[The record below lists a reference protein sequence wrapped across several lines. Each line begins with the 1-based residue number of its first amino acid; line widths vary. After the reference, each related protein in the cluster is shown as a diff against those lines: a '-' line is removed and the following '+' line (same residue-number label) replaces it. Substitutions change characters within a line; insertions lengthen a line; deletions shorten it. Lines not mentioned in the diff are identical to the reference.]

1 MDSVPAFDFLPSLQL
16 KHFGVLLWATMIGC
30 LVMGSIWRVFTYLK
44 SYKLR
49 LAAVS
54 KLVMPLLLAGSPF
67 ILPPEIR
74 KLDVRLLSEALGLLF
89 FLLTKKMIVFSM
101 AKMPFASIQL
111 PPVPY
116 LLVLGWIRLD
126 YYHPNV
132 IPTPSSLLLLR
143 VICIFHFFTIKH
155 KKV

>member
-1 MDSVPAFDFLPSLQL
+1 
-16 KHFGVLLWATMIGC
+16 MIGC
-30 LVMGSIWRVFTYLK
+30 LVIESIWRVFTYLK

-49 LAAVS
+49 LAAVL
-54 KLVMPLLLAGSPF
+54 KLVMPLLLVASLF
-67 ILPPEIR
+67 ILPPEIG
-74 KLDVRLLSEALGLLF
+74 KLDLRLLSEALGLLF

-132 IPTPSSLLLLR
+132 IPMPSSLLLLR